1 MTSGEPGI
9 LAGVPGEDVR
19 LTLHDGETLAIAV
32 QDVSRVCENLWRL
45 ESEPDA
51 VTIAAVLI
59 AESRHPSA
67 HIPLQLTAPQ
77 TALLRKAVAMPE
89 AA

>member
-1 MTSGEPGI
+1 MSGEARNI
-9 LAGVPGEDVR
+9 RGVSEGELR
-19 LTLHDGETLAIAV
+19 LTLHDGEILAIAA

-51 VTIAAVLI
+51 VALAAVLV
-59 AESRHPSA
+59 AESRQLFA
-67 HIPLQLTAPQ
+67 RVPLTLTAPQ
-77 TALLRKAVAMPE
+77 SALIRKAVAVPE